1 MKALSVIG
9 LFGAL
14 LSSGAALAQTQRLP
28 SEAATAEQRL
38 AEDFG
43 PDRLP
48 NSNETA
54 ATAQGPTAST
64 LRQLGIG
71 NQATISQQSPSAI
84 GNQAYI
90 VQVGMGNE
98 IGISQNGSGNSVTF
112 TQNGQDNLSSIT
124 QRGIANKLTGVVK
137 GDRNEVNV
145 LQDGNN
151 NQVKG
156 DIRLSDRVY
165 EIKQYGNN
173 NTLTQFESTV
183 QVPKG
188 YSVEMRGQGINIT
201 IEQSKVV
208 PTR

>member
-1 MKALSVIG
+1 MKPLSVLG
-9 LFGAL
+9 LVGAL
-14 LSSGAALAQTQRLP
+14 LSSGVALAQTQRLP

-48 NSNETA
+48 NSGETQT
-54 ATAQGPTAST
+54 TAQNQTSST
-64 LRQLGIG
+64 LRQIGIG
-71 NQATISQQSPSAI
+71 NQATVSQQSPSAL

-90 VQVGMGNE
+90 VQIGMGNE
-98 IGISQNGSGNSVTF
+98 IGISQNGTGNSATF
-112 TQNGQDNLSSIT
+112 TQDGQGNSSTIT
-124 QRGIANKLTGVVK
+124 QHGTANKLTGVVK

-151 NQVKG
+151 NQVTG

-165 EIKQYGNN
+165 NIKQYGNN

-183 QVPKG
+183 QMPKG
-188 YSVEMRGQGINIT
+188 YSVEMRGQGINLT

-208 PTR
+208 PTH